1 IDPRIRFP
9 NLKVAATLL
18 KKRLGL
24 RYLLDVIPL
33 NASLVKGSH
42 GRITDDPCRGPLF
55 ISSEKQLVREKTCV
69 PATEVKDLILGHLSM
84 D

>member
-1 IDPRIRFP
+1 M
-9 NLKVAATLL
+9 L

-33 NASLVKGSH
+33 DASLVKGSH
-42 GRITDDPCRGPLF
+42 GRITDDPRQGPLF
-55 ISSEKQLVREKTCV
+55 ISSEKQLVPEKTCV
-69 PATEVKDLILGHLSM
+69 PATEVKDLILDHLSM